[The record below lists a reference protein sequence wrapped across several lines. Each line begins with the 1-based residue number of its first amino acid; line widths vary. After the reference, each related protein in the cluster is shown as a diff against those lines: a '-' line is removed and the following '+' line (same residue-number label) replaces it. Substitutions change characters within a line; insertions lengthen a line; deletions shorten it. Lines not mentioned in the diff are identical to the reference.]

1 MESAQGENTK
11 NKNLKTEGAAFFM
24 KKGPLS
30 SPDADMLWNSFSR
43 TGKIGVYLTYRAIK
57 KREEKDTI

>member
-1 MESAQGENTK
+1 
-11 NKNLKTEGAAFFM
+11 M

-30 SPDADMLWNSFSR
+30 SPDADILWNSFSR